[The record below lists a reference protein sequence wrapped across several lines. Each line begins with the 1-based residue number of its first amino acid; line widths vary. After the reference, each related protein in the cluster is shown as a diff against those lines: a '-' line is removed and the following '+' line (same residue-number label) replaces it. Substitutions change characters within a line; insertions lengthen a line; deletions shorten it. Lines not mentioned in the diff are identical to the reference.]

1 MKKQLLF
8 LIFIVQF
15 FSVQV
20 FAQQGVVFS
29 QYVFNGLMINPAYA
43 GYKELF
49 NASVFYRNQ
58 WSGIEHAPTTISLLA
73 DAMVYKGVLGVGGHI
88 LNDQIGIQKTIS
100 MFSDYSYRIK
110 IDRKSRLSMGL
121 SIGLTQMSF
130 DEALIRL
137 NNPDDPIL
145 QTNILR
151 KAIWRPDFNVG
162 FFYDH
167 KLFSVGLSLTEL
179 WTDYKIIKKKPQ
191 LYLLGQTLYTI
202 DKKYVLKFSL
212 MYKDDFDMQ
221 PSVDLSVF
229 AILYTRY
236 WVGMLWRNGLP
247 FSGRIAP
254 DLKDY
259 TKKATLNSLSFLFDF
274 FVSDNFHVGYA
285 YDLPLSRVL
294 TKASYGSHEVM
305 LGFTV
310 GRKSQRVLTPRY
322 F

>member
-1 MKKQLLF
+1 MKKKILFVFIIGLLF
-8 LIFIVQF
+8 NAQL
-15 FSVQV
+15 

-58 WSGIEHAPTTISLLA
+58 WVGIEHAPTTISLLA
-73 DAMVYKGVLGVGGHI
+73 DAMVYKNVLGVGGHI

-110 IDRKSRLSMGL
+110 IDKNSRLSMGF
-121 SIGLTQMSF
+121 SIGVTRMSF
-130 DEALIRL
+130 NEDLVRL
-137 NNPDDPIL
+137 NNSDDPIL
-145 QTNILR
+145 QQGWLQESV
-151 KAIWRPDFNVG
+151 WRPDFNVG

-179 WTDYKIIKKKPQ
+179 WTNYGVVKKMPQ
-191 LYLLGQTLYTI
+191 LYLLGQSLWTI
-202 DKKYVLKFSL
+202 EKNYVLKFGL

-221 PSVDLSVF
+221 PSVDISVF
-229 AILYTRY
+229 GIFHDRY
-236 WVGMLWRNGLP
+236 WVGLLWRHGLP
-247 FSGRIAP
+247 FSGRVMNVMS
-254 DLKDY
+254 DY
-259 TKKATLNSLSFLFDF
+259 TKKASFNSISFLLDF
-274 FVSDNFHVGYA
+274 FVSENFHVGYA
-285 YDLPLSRVL
+285 YDLPLNSAL

-310 GRKSQRVLTPRY
+310 GRKTQRVLTPRY